1 VKTRTI
7 NCMKTKHQI
16 LLVATT
22 VAAFALNACVSS
34 PHPGD
39 AARAPI
45 NQALTA
51 SPRYREDHPE
61 LLRMPDTGEKSEAR
75 WTRSREYIAKLAEN
89 RALASSPRFLE
100 DYQELLRT
108 PETIDESEAKWA
120 RSREHLAKLAENRAL
135 ATSPRFLEV
144 HRELL
149 FAPIS
154 EGRFQPW

>member
-1 VKTRTI
+1 
-7 NCMKTKHQI
+7 MKTKHQI
-16 LLVATT
+16 LLVAT
-22 VAAFALNACVSS
+22 CVSS

-61 LLRMPDTGEKSEAR
+61 LLRMPDAGEKSEAR
-75 WTRSREYIAKLAEN
+75 WSRSREYIAKLAEN

-100 DYQELLRT
+100 
-108 PETIDESEAKWA
+108 
-120 RSREHLAKLAENRAL
+120 
-135 ATSPRFLEV
+135 V
-144 HRELL
+144 HPDLL
-149 FAPIS
+149 FATIS

>member
-1 VKTRTI
+1 MKTRTI

-22 VAAFALNACVSS
+22 VAAFALDACVSS

-39 AARAPI
+39 AA
-45 NQALTA
+45 
-51 SPRYREDHPE
+51 
-61 LLRMPDTGEKSEAR
+61 
-75 WTRSREYIAKLAEN
+75 
-89 RALASSPRFLE
+89 LASSPRFIE
-100 DYQELLRT
+100 VYQELLGT

-144 HRELL
+144 HPELL